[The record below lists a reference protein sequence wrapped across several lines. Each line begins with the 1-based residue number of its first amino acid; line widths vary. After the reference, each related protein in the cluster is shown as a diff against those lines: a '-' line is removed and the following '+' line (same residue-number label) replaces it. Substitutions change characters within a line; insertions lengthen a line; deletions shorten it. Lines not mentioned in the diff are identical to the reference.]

1 MIWYQTF
8 SLSSLIC
15 IPGKTLIL
23 EAAIKTFS
31 EIKKEKV
38 LFIMA
43 LGDAFYYFSQIFND
57 IVFHR
62 WWDRPW
68 EQGWCVGYYIQ
79 VKITCQINA

>member
-1 MIWYQTF
+1 MILNQTF
-8 SLSSLIC
+8 SLLSFIS

-43 LGDAFYYFSQIFND
+43 LGDAFYYF
-57 IVFHR
+57 
-62 WWDRPW
+62 
-68 EQGWCVGYYIQ
+68 
-79 VKITCQINA
+79 

>member
-1 MIWYQTF
+1 MILNQTF
-8 SLSSLIC
+8 SLLSFIC

-43 LGDAFYYFSQIFND
+43 LGDAFYYLS
-57 IVFHR
+57 
-62 WWDRPW
+62 
-68 EQGWCVGYYIQ
+68 
-79 VKITCQINA
+79 